1 MKTVSVNAM
10 ENVKNVNAK
19 KNGHKMQHMKKLQF
33 QRIYLMVHNIKG
45 VVYFKYDRKINDD
58 VSGNLASPSWLE
70 SI

>member
-33 QRIYLMVHNIKG
+33 QRIYLMVHNING
-45 VVYFKYDRKINDD
+45 MVYFKYDRKINDFI
-58 VSGNLASPSWLE
+58 SRNLTSFSWLD
-70 SI
+70 IN